1 MNDESTYK
9 HKKYWCAEVESYLSQ
24 KAVLAFSL
32 NQPLDFHPTSN
43 ISTVLNWCNSF
54 QHVPNFKAHY
64 LWNNTKKTKKKT
76 DTQISLLG
84 WIWKLTDLCK
94 NSKMLTIPDVLLI
107 DTELLINNSLP
118 LSDLN
123 TGGSS
128 ERIEEHEL

>member
-54 QHVPNFKAHY
+54 LHVPNFKAHY
-64 LWNNTKKTKKKT
+64 LWNNTKKTTKKNRYT
-76 DTQISLLG
+76 NITVGLNLE
-84 WIWKLTDLCK
+84 
-94 NSKMLTIPDVLLI
+94 I
-107 DTELLINNSLP
+107 D
-118 LSDLN
+118 
-123 TGGSS
+123 
-128 ERIEEHEL
+128 RFMQK